1 MEVRTAVEREME
13 RQISDD
19 EYEAALEA
27 AKRKQELVSD
37 PAHSYVRDP
46 GYLVLLVCDFIRQ
59 NALSDFTMEVCRTL
73 NMEKEH
79 SFRRTER
86 PMDTPIVAVSAE

>member
-19 EYEAALEA
+19 EYEAAFAA

-37 PAHSYVRDP
+37 PEGSRIS
-46 GYLVLLVCDFIRQ
+46 G
-59 NALSDFTMEVCRTL
+59 SSGM
-73 NMEKEH
+73 
-79 SFRRTER
+79 
-86 PMDTPIVAVSAE
+86 

>member
-1 MEVRTAVEREME
+1 MKGSVEKILGRKVTDTDFN
-13 RQISDD
+13 R
-19 EYEAALEA
+19 ALED
-27 AKRKQELVSD
+27 AKRKQDFLMGLGYKYVTGGDYLLELVCE
-37 PAHSYVRDP
+37 Y
-46 GYLVLLVCDFIRQ
+46 IRQ
-59 NALSDFTMEVCRTL
+59 NAFSDFTMEVCRTL